1 MILKRL
7 AGIFFAIAFIM
18 ALVLFAGVG
27 RQYIPIYTARIIFMV
42 SGAIGL
48 VLNLFSFQSGKHS
61 PIFNLLYWSGTIVT
75 FTGLVFMQM
84 HWPNGYYIL
93 VSGVIII
100 GASFIVPESTKLDS
114 KEDQEDIL
122 DN

>member
-1 MILKRL
+1 M
-7 AGIFFAIAFIM
+7 IAFLM
-18 ALVLFAGVG
+18 ALVIFAGIG
-27 RQYIPIYTARIIFMV
+27 REYISIYTARIIFMI

-75 FTGLVFMQM
+75 FIGLVFMQM

-93 VSGVIII
+93 VAGVMII
-100 GASFIVPESTKLDS
+100 GASFVVPAGISES
-114 KEDQEDIL
+114 KEDQEDLL